1 MSVDLTTFFL
11 VLFALTGLCFL
22 ATGCQNPGVPPQPK
36 RQPDASYLP
45 HPGEAY
51 SLSRDTNRYVH
62 GFDHFCEFVG
72 NDIGM
77 GNLGGFVTF
86 LVLLSVLCTYV
97 VVLSGW
103 QVYLMLMPPG
113 AEAAGGVA
121 PGMPGLPPQSDLQP
135 HWHLLLAPWRLLI
148 AATVIGT
155 LAYAIVKC
163 TGSEVCAGVMPLIM
177 MMPGATF
184 GAVLIVLVFGLTV
197 AAADHRH
204 VDGRYSRAQPDGLL
218 PHPAGPLLRRALLGN
233 VGPLGHSA
241 LLRTNAEAVAARA
254 RLPTEQ
260 EAVRWGGR
268 RRRQCDNRY
277 GLMFASSRCARR
289 PAKHLGAALS
299 LVICYQSLRP
309 QQHSAVR
316 SVLFRF

>member
-1 MSVDLTTFFL
+1 MRLWWRAHYLRERLGGVSCVASALLLFGALLASLRLAPEKMLAIALLACALGMPHSFTSFFVSDAHL
-11 VLFALTGLCFL
+11 RRCPRFGSRLLIDDFL
-22 ATGCQNPGVPPQPK
+22 PRPVRADRPLLPGHRLQNQGASAAKEVARRPYSAPG
-36 RQPDASYLP
+36 RN
-45 HPGEAY
+45 

-72 NDIGM
+72 NDIGK
-77 GNLGGFVTF
+77 GNLGCFVTF

-184 GAVLIVLVFGLTV
+184 GAVLIVLVFATV
-197 AAADHRH
+197 
-204 VDGRYSRAQPDGLL
+204 LL
-218 PHPAGPLLRRALLGN
+218 PLIDMWTDVAP
-233 VGPLGHSA
+233 SA
-241 LLRTNAEAVAARA
+241 T
-254 RLPTEQ
+254 
-260 EAVRWGGR
+260 
-268 RRRQCDNRY
+268 
-277 GLMFASSRCARR
+277 RR
-289 PAKHLGAALS
+289 PSSSSCRSSASACSSGE
-299 LVICYQSLRP
+299 CRP
-309 QQHSAVR
+309 TGSFCSAPD
-316 SVLFRF
+316 

>member
-72 NDIGM
+72 NDIGK
-77 GNLGGFVTF
+77 GNLGCFVTF

-197 AAADHRH
+197 LLPLITDMWTDVTAERNPTAFFLILPVLCFGVLFWGMSAHW
-204 VDGRYSRAQPDGLL
+204 VILLCSGLTQKLWLRAQGYRRNRKPADG
-218 PHPAGPLLRRALLGN
+218 
-233 VGPLGHSA
+233 VGDGGGSA
-241 LLRTNAEAVAARA
+241 TADMV
-254 RLPTEQ
+254 
-260 EAVRWGGR
+260 
-268 RRRQCDNRY
+268 
-277 GLMFASSRCARR
+277 
-289 PAKHLGAALS
+289 
-299 LVICYQSLRP
+299 
-309 QQHSAVR
+309 
-316 SVLFRF
+316 